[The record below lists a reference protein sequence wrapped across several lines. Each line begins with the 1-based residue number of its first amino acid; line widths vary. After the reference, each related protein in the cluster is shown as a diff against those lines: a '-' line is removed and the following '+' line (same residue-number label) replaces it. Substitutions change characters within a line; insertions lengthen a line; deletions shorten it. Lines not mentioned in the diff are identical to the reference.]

1 MTNPTV
7 HWREPGDVS
16 AVLDVPAAGV
26 FIGVDSD
33 RSGHDAPDPTPVLLP
48 AVGPR
53 VTRIGVVGDWRIAAL
68 LAYRLLGAG
77 CLLTLATAEPG
88 RWRHLLDAAGPRGTV
103 VRSGAG
109 WPPPQAGGAAHLLV
123 TDLAT
128 PQNPAAGTRTPCTV
142 VHVVEQVPPG
152 GPYWSA
158 VDAVLVSG
166 RGHGAALARLL
177 GRDDV
182 RSLDA
187 IGPTQ
192 LGLLD
197 RNRAVAVTAV
207 LADPER
213 SLLLGR

>member
-26 FIGVDSD
+26 FLGVDATIGPGAAARGRAARHPD
-33 RSGHDAPDPTPVLLP
+33 RGGRRLAHRRAARLP
-48 AVGPR
+48 AARRRLPADPGDR
-53 VTRIGVVGDWRIAAL
+53 RTRPLAAP
-68 LAYRLLGAG
+68 ARRRR
-77 CLLTLATAEPG
+77 P
-88 RWRHLLDAAGPRGTV
+88 PGTV
-103 VRSGAG
+103 ARSGAG
-109 WPPPQAGGAAHLLV
+109 WPPPAGGAAHLLV

-128 PQNPAAGTRTPCTV
+128 PPNPAAGTRTPCTV

-177 GRDDV
+177 GRDDA

>member
-1 MTNPTV
+1 VNPPTV

-26 FIGVDSD
+26 FIGMDSD
-33 RSGHDAPDPTPVLLP
+33 RSTPVLLP

-68 LAYRLLGAG
+68 LAYRLLGVG
-77 CLLTLATAEPG
+77 CVLTLATGDAG

-103 VRSGAG
+103 APSGAG
-109 WPPPQAGGAAHLLV
+109 WPPPPTGAVPLLV

-128 PQNPAAGTRTPCTV
+128 PPNPAAGTWTPCTV
-142 VHVVEQVPPG
+142 VHVVDQVPAG
-152 GPYWSA
+152 GPYWPA

-177 GRDDV
+177 GRDDA
-182 RSLDA
+182 RALDA

-197 RNRAVAVTAV
+197 RNRAVAVAAV

>member
-1 MTNPTV
+1 VNPPTV

-26 FIGVDSD
+26 FIGMDSG
-33 RSGHDAPDPTPVLLP
+33 RSTPVLLP

-103 VRSGAG
+103 ARSGAG
-109 WPPPQAGGAAHLLV
+109 WPPPQVGGAAHLLV

-128 PQNPAAGTRTPCTV
+128 PPNPAVGTRTPCTV

-152 GPYWSA
+152 GPFWPA

-177 GRDDV
+177 GRDDA
-182 RSLDA
+182 RALDA

-197 RNRAVAVTAV
+197 RHRAVAVTAV

>member
-16 AVLDVPAAGV
+16 TVLDVPAAGV

-33 RSGHDAPDPTPVLLP
+33 RSGHDASTPHSVRGGRPAPDPTPVLLP

-177 GRDDV
+177 GRDDA

-187 IGPTQ
+187 C
-192 LGLLD
+192 
-197 RNRAVAVTAV
+197 
-207 LADPER
+207 
-213 SLLLGR
+213 

>member
-1 MTNPTV
+1 M
-7 HWREPGDVS
+7 
-16 AVLDVPAAGV
+16 
-26 FIGVDSD
+26 
-33 RSGHDAPDPTPVLLP
+33 
-48 AVGPR
+48 
-53 VTRIGVVGDWRIAAL
+53 
-68 LAYRLLGAG
+68 
-77 CLLTLATAEPG
+77 
-88 RWRHLLDAAGPRGTV
+88 
-103 VRSGAG
+103 
-109 WPPPQAGGAAHLLV
+109 
-123 TDLAT
+123 
-128 PQNPAAGTRTPCTV
+128 
-142 VHVVEQVPPG
+142 HVVEQVPPG

-177 GRDDV
+177 GRDDA